1 MSRSFHLDAQ
11 SPCRASASL
20 VLRVSDAPLFYSG
33 LKRSSKPG
41 IRLWKGGRLYA
52 QCNEVHPRVG
62 LDGQVPPTLHKTN
75 SSRRPE
81 RRATSRDSCN
91 SLAQAGFEQETSVKL
106 YPNE

>member
-1 MSRSFHLDAQ
+1 MKYIL
-11 SPCRASASL
+11 
-20 VLRVSDAPLFYSG
+20 
-33 LKRSSKPG
+33 
-41 IRLWKGGRLYA
+41 
-52 QCNEVHPRVG
+52 RVG
-62 LDGQVPPTLHKTN
+62 LDGQVLPTLHNAN